1 MRTRLMPCVLLLT
14 AVLVAGGSGLAAA
27 ATRTTAGTVQAEK
40 NSVYGSLLVTST
52 GLSLYHLTA
61 EKPGSIG
68 CTGACAKTWPPLLLP
83 AGAKPQA
90 GTGVRGSKLGTIKR
104 PDGHVQV
111 TYNGLALY
119 RYKLDRKAGDVK
131 GQDVAG
137 VWFAVTAAGKL
148 AKTPSGGAGT
158 PTPAPTT
165 TTSGVSYDPGY

>member
-1 MRTRLMPCVLLLT
+1 MRTRLMPSALLLM
-14 AVLVAGGSGLAAA
+14 AALAGGGLAAA
-27 ATRTTAGTVQAEK
+27 ATRAPAGTVQAGTS
-40 NSVYGSLLVTST
+40 SVYGSLLVTST

-68 CTGACAKTWPPLLLP
+68 CTGACATSWPPLLLP

-119 RYKLDRKAGDVK
+119 RYRLDKKAGDVK
-131 GQDVAG
+131 GQDREG

-148 AKTPSGGAGT
+148 AKTPSAGT
-158 PTPAPTT
+158 GAPAPSPTT
-165 TTSGVSYDPGY
+165 TTSGGGYDPGY